1 MLGALLSISVVE
13 GTLPSLTEKKSFCV
27 LITGYE

>member
-27 LITGYE
+27 LTTGYE